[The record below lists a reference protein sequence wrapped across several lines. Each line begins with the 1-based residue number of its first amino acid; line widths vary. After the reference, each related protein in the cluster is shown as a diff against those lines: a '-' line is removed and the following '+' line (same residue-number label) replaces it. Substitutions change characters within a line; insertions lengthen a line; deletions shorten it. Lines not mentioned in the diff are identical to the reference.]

1 MKILP
6 GRWKDE
12 LMDREMGIQKSDILI
27 SIIIP
32 FYNTEWSL
40 LKECIDSILKQDLSF
55 CQVILIDDCST
66 NQESVEQ
73 CSHYIQNYSN
83 FSMLQN
89 AENKGV
95 SFSRNR
101 GIEAGQGKFLLFFDA
116 DDWVEPELL
125 ADLYREIKRGEADTV
140 FYEYSRWMNGEKIPC
155 FRQLDEQ
162 YYETLNEKMI
172 ERMILSNDFN
182 SPCCILYTRE
192 IIIKE
197 GIRFDVHTKL
207 GEDFLFNVQYLRYFK
222 SGKHLNG
229 SYYNYRYN
237 SSSVTNTFSLQ
248 KVEDTGKGYFCRKEL
263 LKQYSEKGKE
273 FTELAKKFYTEYY
286 KSIIVHILNG
296 LNSGYNKGEVF
307 STLEYEWVQDLV
319 SEDVAGVFT
328 HIKRRIIKNKC
339 KNIFICLSKIQ
350 NIKHRKFLRGLH
362 AV

>member
-12 LMDREMGIQKSDILI
+12 LMDREIGIQKRDILI

-40 LKECIDSILKQDLSF
+40 LKECLDSILKQDLSL

-73 CSHYIQNYSN
+73 CGRYIQNYSN

-89 AENKGV
+89 TENKGV

-101 GIEAGQGKFLLFFDA
+101 GIEASQGKFLLFFDA

-125 ADLYREIKRGEADTV
+125 ADLYREIKKGEVDTV
-140 FYEYSRWMNGEKIPC
+140 FYEYSRWMNGKKIPC

-162 YYETLNEKMI
+162 YYKTLNEKML

-248 KVEDTGKGYFCRKEL
+248 KVADTGKGYFCRKGL
-263 LKQYSEKGKE
+263 LKQCGKE
-273 FTELAKKFYTEYY
+273 DRTLAELAKKFYSEYY
-286 KSIIVHILNG
+286 RSLIIHILNG
-296 LNSGYNKGEVF
+296 LNSGCEKKDVF
-307 STLEYEWVQDLV
+307 ACLDYKWVKDLVREQDLMIL
-319 SEDVAGVFT
+319 DK
-328 HIKRRIIKNKC
+328 IKRIVIKNKYE
-339 KNIFICLSKIQ
+339 FLFVLLSKVQ
-350 NIKHRKFLRGLH
+350 KIKYILKR
-362 AV
+362 V